1 MQDTLPTPT
10 PATTLLPDIAA
21 HIAADPYDAGG
32 FLGVAVRL
40 LRQRQLERADVREK
54 LRQLAE
60 RRGVAK

>member
-1 MQDTLPTPT
+1 MDSNIRNTE

-21 HIAADPYDAGG
+21 HIAADPYNADQ

-40 LRQRQLERADVREK
+40 LRQRQLRRPDVQEK

-60 RRGVAK
+60 RREVAR